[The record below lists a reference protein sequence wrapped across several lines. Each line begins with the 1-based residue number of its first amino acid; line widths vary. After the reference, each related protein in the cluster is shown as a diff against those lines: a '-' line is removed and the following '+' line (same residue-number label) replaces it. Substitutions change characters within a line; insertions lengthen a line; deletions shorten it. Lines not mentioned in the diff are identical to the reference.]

1 MGNYIKILM
10 VTITLVF
17 MGCKDWLDVTP
28 AGQATENDLFSTGS
42 GYRSVL
48 NGLYKSMGK
57 PELYGRNWSYG
68 MLDCMAQLYKLDDPG
83 SFNDEM
89 CKAAAKYEYTNTQVA
104 ASIESAW
111 GIAYNIIAN
120 ANDLLQNIEKASDD
134 IFAEGE
140 MERKMIMGE
149 AYACRALIHF
159 ELLRL
164 FAPAL
169 VNDDGRTYI
178 PYIESYPVLSASKLG
193 VKPYL
198 EKVIADLEKARGLV
212 AVYDTTV
219 NGQGINLAGTGR
231 FNNDFTYNYQI
242 ISGQQI
248 EGFDAN
254 LVDDFF
260 KGRGYRMSY
269 NAVTA
274 LLARVCQ
281 YAGRG
286 TGSF

>member
-1 MGNYIKILM
+1 MVKI
-10 VTITLVF
+10 
-17 MGCKDWLDVTP
+17 GLDVTP
-28 AGQATENDLFSTGS
+28 VGQATENDLFSSGT

-48 NGLYKSMGK
+48 NGCIMFKGK

-68 MLDCMAQLYKLDDPG
+68 MLDCMAQLYDLS

-89 CKAAAKYEYTNTQVA
+89 CKAAAKFEYTNTQVS

-120 ANDLLQNIEKASDD
+120 ADDLLQNVEKASND

-178 PYIESYPVLSASKLG
+178 PYVESYPVLSASKLG

-198 EKVIADLEKARGLV
+198 EKVIADLEKLG
-212 AVYDTTV
+212 
-219 NGQGINLAGTGR
+219 N
-231 FNNDFTYNYQI
+231 
-242 ISGQQI
+242 
-248 EGFDAN
+248 
-254 LVDDFF
+254 
-260 KGRGYRMSY
+260 
-269 NAVTA
+269 
-274 LLARVCQ
+274 
-281 YAGRG
+281 
-286 TGSF
+286 

>member
-274 LLARVCQ
+274 LAGKGLPVC
-281 YAGRG
+281 RSG